1 MLTKQAVENLKLGQG
16 GSYSL
21 ARDAIK
27 HQIWDTRYFSTAVA
41 DWTFFQQPLNAPW
54 RVGVKTLN
62 ETNLND
68 SGKLPNGQTML
79 FTRFGVALIVPIAA
93 ANTNSLQLA
102 RAFNNLLQSSVF
114 EITISG
120 RAFDFQ
126 IHGSQFLPRPISI
139 YGPEDNDTAASFG
152 VRVGDMIASG
162 WARLD
167 PSPIFVDQLVSFSVL
182 HRMGNPDTGV
192 KAILD
197 ADSSALYG
205 DYATLQVTLEGFLT
219 RAK

>member
-1 MLTKQAVENLKLGQG
+1 MLTKQAVEYLKLGTG

-27 HQIWDTRYFSTAVA
+27 HQIWDTRYFATTIA
-41 DWTFFQQPLNAPW
+41 DWTFYQQPLNAPW

-79 FTRFGVALIVPIAA
+79 FTRFGVAVIVPLAIADTTTA
-93 ANTNSLQLA
+93 VVA
-102 RAFNNLLQSSVF
+102 RSFANLLQSSVF
-114 EITISG
+114 EIRIAG
-120 RAFDFQ
+120 RDFDFQ
-126 IHGSQFLPRPISI
+126 IHGSQFLPRPIFLTGI
-139 YGPEDNDTAASFG
+139 QDNATNANDTY
-152 VRVGDMIASG
+152 RVGDMIASG
-162 WARLD
+162 WAKLD
-167 PSPIFVDQLVSFSVL
+167 PAPIFVDQLVSFSVV
-182 HRMGNPDTGV
+182 HRLGNPDTSV

-197 ADSSALYG
+197 ADASALYG
-205 DYATLQVTLEGFLT
+205 EYATMQVTLEGFLT